1 MRRRTSLA
9 RGGAKSAKIALG
21 SLCERGLDS
30 RSFGRELRRC
40 LLRLLAFDGYC
51 LNRCDPESGII
62 TSSVGDGLNR
72 EDARALFA
80 LEAAG
85 GDVNCLSDLR
95 RGPTHVAS
103 LSLSTGGQPEQSQR
117 MRLIFAPLGFTDEL
131 RAALR
136 VERVCYGYL
145 HLFRGPGADPF
156 SSAELSEVGAASPL
170 LARALRSAASV
181 ARAAS
186 RSSVQ
191 SRPKPALLLLDGAD
205 KVLRQSPGAD
215 AVLDT
220 LSTLDALR
228 VESGLS
234 HLLHDVASR
243 ARSGAE
249 ARATLSCERAAP
261 LSVSALP
268 LGAET
273 AIVIDEASA
282 RSAEALNLSS
292 FALTGREREVS
303 RAVALGRSNQS
314 IAKELGIS
322 LHTVKDHVKS
332 ILAKTRCATRSELAA
347 RLRGVLSA

>member
-30 RSFGRELRRC
+30 RSFGQELRRC

-51 LNRCDPESGII
+51 LNTCDPESGVI
-62 TSSVGDGLNR
+62 TSSVGDGLSS
-72 EDARALFA
+72 EDARELFA

-117 MRLIFAPLGFTDEL
+117 MRRIFAPLGFTDEL
-131 RAALR
+131 RAALQ
-136 VERVCYGYL
+136 VDRVCYGYL
-145 HLFRGPGADPF
+145 HLFRGPGAEPF
-156 SSAELSEVGAASPL
+156 CGAELSEVGAASPL
-170 LARALRSAASV
+170 VARALRAAASAGRV
-181 ARAAS
+181 AS
-186 RSSVQ
+186 PSSVR
-191 SRPKPALLLLDGAD
+191 SRPTPALLLLDGAD
-205 KVLRQSPGAD
+205 NVLRQSPGAE
-215 AVLDT
+215 AVLGT
-220 LSTLDALR
+220 LGAHDALR

-249 ARATLSCERAAP
+249 ARATLSRAGAAP
-261 LSVSALP
+261 LSVSALR

-282 RSAEALNLSS
+282 RSAEASSLSA

-303 RAVALGRSNQS
+303 RAVALGRSNQG
-314 IAKELGIS
+314 IAQELGIS

-332 ILAKTRCATRSELAA
+332 ILTKTRCATRSELAA
-347 RLRGVLSA
+347 RLRGV